1 MVSRPRG
8 HGAGTKS
15 NYGGTRR
22 FNDED
27 IQRWIDDSIITL
39 NGCRNGREC
48 VWIITDNYECAVYVD
63 SLKEMANA
71 EIEKQLL

>member
-15 NYGGTRR
+15 
-22 FNDED
+22 
-27 IQRWIDDSIITL
+27 
-39 NGCRNGREC
+39 
-48 VWIITDNYECAVYVD
+48 NYECAVYVD